1 MLSLAEREEISR
13 GIVASHPIRSIA
25 TSLGRAPST
34 SVVRSSVTVTDAL
47 NNQFLHPTTNGRMA
61 FPAGS
66 HQIQKATPKD
76 GRCMSEFGQQQT
88 FTLDKSG
95 DPKAAAEYNRTD

>member
-66 HQIQKATPKD
+66 YQIQKATPKD